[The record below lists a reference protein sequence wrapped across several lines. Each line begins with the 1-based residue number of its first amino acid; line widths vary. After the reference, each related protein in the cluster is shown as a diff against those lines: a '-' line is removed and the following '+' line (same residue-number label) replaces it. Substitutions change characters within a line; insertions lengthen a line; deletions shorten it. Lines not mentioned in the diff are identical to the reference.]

1 MDLNIDNILGSP
13 TSQVILVLLWLIFFG
28 YAKWLPLEAFSL
40 PCIMI
45 LTSIVYFYVVPLG
58 VLIDGETG
66 YFGLYLSD
74 LTWAHFAVLLYAL
87 GAVAAFAFQ
96 WPFLTENPAA
106 PRPTE
111 RPIVM
116 LIFYVLWGL
125 AWGAAIALFLMGR
138 LNLTADEN
146 FQMEEGNEFLFLN
159 EAFNM
164 MIPLSLMLLIRN
176 NFGWRSLAVLLF
188 VIFVFLQAGFRFRV
202 ILTLAGVV
210 TAFAVH
216 RRIRLR
222 ISYMLAG
229 ATVAVMLSNLLGM
242 VRRYGQGI
250 DYNSLG
256 EASVRACVFI

>member
-1 MDLNIDNILGSP
+1 MDLNIDNVLGSQ
-13 TSQVILVLLWLIFFG
+13 TSLIILMLLWLSFFG

-58 VLIDGETG
+58 VLIEGETG
-66 YFGLYLSD
+66 YFGMYLSD

-116 LIFYVLWGL
+116 LIFYVLWGV
-125 AWGAAIALFLMGR
+125 AWGAVIALFLMGR
-138 LNLTADEN
+138 INLTADEN
-146 FQMEEGNEFLFLN
+146 FQMGEGNEFLFLN

-176 NFGWRSLAVLLF
+176 NFSWRSLAVLLF

-222 ISYMLAG
+222 ITYMLAG
-229 ATVAVMLSNLLGM
+229 GTVAVMLSNLLGM

-250 DYNSLG
+250 DYNNLG
-256 EASVRACVFI
+256 RGVGRACFFI